1 MATDDNKTEQSLV
14 PWVYDTVLWF
24 FSLTLDIFFR
34 EIYPRGVWRV
44 PERGPVIIVA
54 APHANQFVD
63 SVILMRLIKAHKNRR
78 VAFLIAKKSMKE
90 PYVGALAGCMGPL
103 PVARAM
109 DNVKPGKGTIYQPD
123 PEGDP
128 CLIHGVGTDFTAPEY
143 MVDGL
148 IVLPR
153 VGKTSGESSS
163 IAEILGG
170 DKLRVK
176 KPFKSPNSAQQLTLK
191 VDKKDNNVQKGT
203 TFKVAPHIDQKE
215 MFEQVFEGLSAGGCI
230 GIFPEGGS
238 HDRSDL
244 LPLKAGAAMM
254 ALGALSRDPDCGL
267 SIVPCGMN
275 YFHAH
280 KFRSRA
286 VIEFGEPIKVHP
298 DQVDAY
304 NAGGND
310 RRNAVGSL
318 LETIYEGL
326 ATVTQ
331 ISPDQETLLMIQ
343 ATRRLYL
350 PVNKKL
356 PLSLVIKFNRRLLKG
371 YTKYK
376 DDPRVINLKK
386 AVLDYNRQLLALG
399 IKDHQIEWGNFK
411 ERPWWL
417 TLYTLLYRLTQL
429 ILFGLGTLPG
439 LVLFWPVFVTCKV
452 ISVRKRR
459 AALAGSVVKLR
470 GHDVVTTW
478 KCIVAMVLA
487 PALYTFYTVAGT
499 VWLYYNRIGGYY
511 SSQVPWWML
520 ARTYVPDSVPLGIF
534 AFFFC
539 GITIFVS
546 FAALRLG
553 EIGMDILKSFPP
565 MIVALNPRSADSL
578 VKLRA
583 HREALSQQVSDVVNT
598 LGPEIYPD
606 FDAERTTAFDI
617 YNSES
622 YQSQLKTMPPS
633 PSESGSRSRRSS
645 SGVATTTIK
654 PLTRSSTSK
663 EDLQAVNRKI
673 RNAMRERGRRRTKSE
688 YGIPISEFST
698 VSRTDSEESGSD
710 DGDRKGK

>member
-1 MATDDNKTEQSLV
+1 M
-14 PWVYDTVLWF
+14 
-24 FSLTLDIFFR
+24 
-34 EIYPRGVWRV
+34 
-44 PERGPVIIVA
+44 PEKGPVIIVA

-63 SVILMRLIKAHKNRR
+63 SVILMRLVKEHRDRR

-128 CLIHGVGTDFTAPEY
+128 TLIHGIETDFTTPEY
-143 MVDGL
+143 MTDGI

-153 VGKTSGESSS
+153 VGKTSPESAP
-163 IAEILGG
+163 IEKIIGP
-170 DKLRVK
+170 DKLRIK
-176 KPFKSPNSAQQLTLK
+176 KPFKSANSAKQLSLK
-191 VDKKDNNVQKGT
+191 VDEKDKNVNKGT
-203 TFKVAPHIDQKE
+203 VFKVAPHIDQKE
-215 MFEQVFEGLSAGGCI
+215 MFETVFEGLSDGGCI

-244 LPLKAGAAMM
+244 LPLKAGAALM

-304 NAGGND
+304 NKGGDD

-318 LETIYEGL
+318 LETIYQGL
-326 ATVTQ
+326 STVTQ
-331 ISPDQETLLMIQ
+331 ISPDEETLLIVQ

-350 PVNKKL
+350 PLRKKL

-371 YTKYK
+371 YTRYK
-376 DDPRVINLKK
+376 DDPRVIKLKK
-386 AVLDYNRQLLALG
+386 AVLDYNRRLRALG
-399 IKDHQIEWGNFK
+399 IRDHQIEWGNFK

-417 TLYTLLYRLTQL
+417 TLYTLIYRLTQL
-429 ILFGLGTLPG
+429 VLFGLGTLPG
-439 LVLFWPVFVTCKV
+439 LILFWPVFVTTKI
-452 ISVRKRR
+452 ISVQKRR
-459 AALAGSVVKLR
+459 KALAGSVVKLR

-478 KCIVAMVLA
+478 KIIVAMVFA

-499 VWLYYNRIGGYY
+499 VWLHYNRTGGYY
-511 SSQVPWWML
+511 SSYVPWWML
-520 ARTYVPDSVPLGIF
+520 AQTYVPDTLPLTVF
-534 AFFFC
+534 FVAF
-539 GITIFVS
+539 GALMIFVS

-565 MIVALNPRSADSL
+565 MIVALNPRSAHSL

-583 HREALSQQVSDVVNT
+583 HREALSKQVSEVVNT
-598 LGPEIYPD
+598 LGPEMFPD
-606 FDAERTTAFDI
+606 FDAERIVSSDI
-617 YNSES
+617 CQTEP

-633 PSESGSRSRRSS
+633 EPESGSRSRSS
-645 SGVATTTIK
+645 SSVTCNSMK
-654 PLTRSSTSK
+654 PLTTSDAST
-663 EDLQAVNRKI
+663 EDLEAVNQKI
-673 RNAMRERGRRRTKSE
+673 RDAMRDRGRRRTRSQ
-688 YGIPISEFST
+688 YGFSANE
-698 VSRTDSEESGSD
+698 DSTRSGSGSERASSSSED
-710 DGDRKGK
+710 KKGK

>member
-1 MATDDNKTEQSLV
+1 MANHNPKTEQSLV
-14 PWVYDTVLWF
+14 PWVYDSVLWF
-24 FSLTLDIFFR
+24 FSFCLDIFFR

-63 SVILMRLIKAHKNRR
+63 SVILMRLVKAHKNRR

-109 DNVKPGKGTIYQPD
+109 DNVKPGRGTIYQPD
-123 PEGDP
+123 PEDDP
-128 CLIHGVGTDFTAPEY
+128 TLIHGIETDFTTPEY
-143 MVDGL
+143 MVDGI

-153 VGKTSGESSS
+153 VGKTSPESAP
-163 IAEILGG
+163 IAEIIAP
-170 DKLRVK
+170 DKLRIK
-176 KPFKSPNSAQQLTLK
+176 KPFKSPNSGKQLSLK
-191 VDKKDNNVQKGT
+191 ADGKDKNGSKGT

-215 MFEQVFEGLSAGGCI
+215 MFETVFEGLSAGGCI

-298 DQVDAY
+298 DQVEAY
-304 NAGGND
+304 NAGGAD

-318 LETIYEGL
+318 LETIYQGL

-331 ISPDQETLLMIQ
+331 ISPDEETLLMIQ

-350 PVNKKL
+350 PVNKKV

-371 YTKYK
+371 YTRYK
-376 DDPRVINLKK
+376 DDQRVVQLKK
-386 AVLDYNRQLLALG
+386 AVIDYNRRLLALG

-429 ILFGLGTLPG
+429 VLFGLGTLPG
-439 LVLFWPVFVTCKV
+439 LVMFWPVFVTSKV
-452 ISVRKRR
+452 ISVKKRR

-478 KCIVAMVLA
+478 KIIVAMVLA
-487 PALYTFYTVAGT
+487 PALYTFYTVMVT
-499 VWLYYNRIGGYY
+499 LWLHYNRQGGYY
-511 SSQVPWWML
+511 SSYVPWWML
-520 ARTYVPDSVPLGIF
+520 ARTYIPDTVPLGVF
-534 AFFFC
+534 SFFFF
-539 GITIFVS
+539 GLMVFVS
-546 FAALRLG
+546 IAALRLG

-565 MIVALNPRSADSL
+565 MIVALNPRSSHSF

-583 HREALSQQVSDVVNT
+583 HREALSKQVADVVNT
-598 LGPEIYPD
+598 LGPEIFPD
-606 FDAERTTAFDI
+606 FDAERTAASDI
-617 YNSES
+617 YHTEA
-622 YQSQLKTMPPS
+622 YQSELKTMPPS
-633 PSESGSRSRRSS
+633 DSESGSRSRSS
-645 SGVATTTIK
+645 SGLTGSTIK
-654 PLTRSSTSK
+654 PPTRSATSK
-663 EDLQAVNRKI
+663 EDLEAVNRGI
-673 RNAMRERGRRRTKSE
+673 RDAMKERGRKRRRSQ
-688 YGIPISEFST
+688 YGFAVSGFST
-698 VSRTDSEESGSD
+698 RSGSRSEGNESDSENKKEI
-710 DGDRKGK
+710 